1 MAIGSNSTTLTLE
14 DVVETMLLEEI
25 KQNNMEGLTKY
36 ALEVIGWS
44 VDRGKGKFSSRKFK
58 LRGRSKSSV

>member
-1 MAIGSNSTTLTLE
+1 MKIIEEEKCINLLWSWPNSRGSLVMAIGSNSTTLTLE

-36 ALEVIGWS
+36 ALEVIG
-44 VDRGKGKFSSRKFK
+44 
-58 LRGRSKSSV
+58 